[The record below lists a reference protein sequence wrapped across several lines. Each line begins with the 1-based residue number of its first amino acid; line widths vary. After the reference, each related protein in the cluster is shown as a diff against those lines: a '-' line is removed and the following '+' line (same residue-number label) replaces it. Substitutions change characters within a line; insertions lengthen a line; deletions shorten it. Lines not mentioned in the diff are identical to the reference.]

1 MIWWKGRNIHRT
13 LYIYSVYK
21 NLKNNMTRDTT
32 FQKIILFLRALLHAS
47 IHGKAKKTIHPEK
60 IVALYLANTIGDIIF
75 ATSVFRAIKEKYPK
89 SHLTVVG
96 SKKNATTLF
105 GNPDIDVYIKTPQH
119 GSELVERL
127 KEVNADFGFT
137 IPTGSVEIASM
148 ILANI
153 KSITCFHYVGVKN
166 AHTISYKILKTL
178 CIQVPFYIGKYVSQE
193 YLRILEPIDI
203 YSTNT
208 SKYLYYDPEVAK
220 TIKSKYLAEGI
231 DLEKE
236 KIIAVV
242 PGSRTKIKQWP
253 TERFVAIAD
262 FLRQQGFKI
271 GVLGGPEDKAE
282 VELFINSLKD
292 KDFIRAD
299 NLQLDEMMYFISMCK
314 LLIAND
320 SGSVYIAE
328 SFNVP
333 TLVVVGPTDELEHPP
348 HGPLNVVVTPKRT
361 SVPALRGHIRGYDKK
376 QAKSQIEEVTVAD
389 VQESLKKLLK
399 NME

>member
-1 MIWWKGRNIHRT
+1 
-13 LYIYSVYK
+13 
-21 NLKNNMTRDTT
+21 MTKDTT
-32 FQKIILFLRALLHAS
+32 FQKLILFIRTLLHAFT
-47 IHGKAKKTIHPEK
+47 HGRANKKVTNPKK
-60 IVALYLANTIGDIIF
+60 IVALYLANTIGDMIF
-75 ATSVFRAIKEKYPK
+75 ATSVFRAIKEQYPK

-96 SKKNATTLF
+96 SKKNATTLY

-119 GSELVERL
+119 GSELVEKL
-127 KEVNADFGFT
+127 KEVKADFGFT
-137 IPTGSVEIASM
+137 IPTGSVDIASM
-148 ILANI
+148 FLAGI
-153 KSITCFHYVGVKN
+153 KSIACFNYVGVKN

-220 TIKSKYLAEGI
+220 VVKAKYLRGGI

-236 KIIAVV
+236 KIVAVV

-262 FLRQQGFKI
+262 FLRQEGFKI
-271 GVLGGPEDKAE
+271 GVVGGPEDKIE
-282 VELFINSLKD
+282 IELFTNSLKN
-292 KDFIRAD
+292 KDFINAD
-299 NLQLDEMMYFISMCK
+299 TLQLDEMMYFISMCK

-328 SFNVP
+328 SFKVP
-333 TLVVVGPTDELEHPP
+333 TMVIIGPTDEIEHPP
-348 HGPLNVVVTPKRT
+348 HGPLNIVVTPKRDA
-361 SVPALRGHIRGYDKK
+361 VPALRGHLPGYDKK
-376 QAKSQIEEVTVAD
+376 MARSQIEEVAIED
-389 VQESLKKLLK
+389 VLEPLKKLLG
-399 NME
+399 NMGHLTPPRPNQSESQSIL